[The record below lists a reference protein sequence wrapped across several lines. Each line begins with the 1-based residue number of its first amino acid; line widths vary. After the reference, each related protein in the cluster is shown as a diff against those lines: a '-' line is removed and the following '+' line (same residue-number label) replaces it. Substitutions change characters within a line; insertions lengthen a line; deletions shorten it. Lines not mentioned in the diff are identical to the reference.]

1 MTYFETMLLPMQ
13 NLFHC
18 LTRQMLTTNLPFS
31 LRGKGEFE
39 RAKAQKARSLGV
51 LARLKSPFPIK
62 RLQRI
67 RAYRIAQTPPS
78 GGRLNL
84 VKQRQCEKSGGGIS
98 F

>member
-62 RLQRI
+62 RLQRRLSTVQKTHLEVS
-67 RAYRIAQTPPS
+67 RALEPIVLLKPHQ
-78 GGRLNL
+78 
-84 VKQRQCEKSGGGIS
+84 VEDV
-98 F
+98 

>member
-39 RAKAQKARSLGV
+39 RAKAQKVRSLGV
-51 LARLKSPFPIK
+51 LARLKSPFFIK
-62 RLQRI
+62 RLQRKLSTVQKHI
-67 RAYRIAQTPPS
+67 
-78 GGRLNL
+78 
-84 VKQRQCEKSGGGIS
+84 
-98 F
+98 